1 MFDNI
6 ASAWSINTIS
16 TRSSQWKR
24 FLTFC
29 VDHGL
34 TPMPA
39 SPRTV
44 ARFLSELGLTCK
56 YSTIVNYLLSIT
68 TMHKFYGYDTDFRD
82 SYYLSMAVKG
92 IKVKIGSE
100 VHHMVALS
108 PNQLIQMYA
117 YVSLLDEFQ
126 VACWAAIIFSF
137 RTLLRKSNFLPDNL
151 DYNPHLISRKDIK
164 FTDDGMVVS
173 IATSKSDRSGGNP
186 QRMVV
191 YETAAQQP
199 LCAVSWLRNHFKTT
213 PQLELGVFVKSS
225 SKGFCTTDVQRRV
238 AVPAKTRRIYRN
250 GPSRRRPPLPQTVGS
265 YLSKYFRHIIARH
278 KANWQLALQFGI

>member
-1 MFDNI
+1 
-6 ASAWSINTIS
+6 
-16 TRSSQWKR
+16 
-24 FLTFC
+24 
-29 VDHGL
+29 
-34 TPMPA
+34 
-39 SPRTV
+39 
-44 ARFLSELGLTCK
+44 
-56 YSTIVNYLLSIT
+56 
-68 TMHKFYGYDTDFRD
+68 MHKFYGYDTDFRD

-199 LCAVSWLRNHFKTT
+199 LCEVSWLRNHFKTT

-225 SKGFCTTDVQRRV
+225 SKGFVPLMYKDV
-238 AVPAKTRRIYRN
+238 
-250 GPSRRRPPLPQTVGS
+250 
-265 YLSKYFRHIIARH
+265 
-278 KANWQLALQFGI
+278 LQFLQKLVGYIGMDPHDAGLHSLRRSGATYLNTLGISLPDIKLIGNWRSNSVFDYIKCSDERLASIQRIVADSLINIE